1 MIIKTQLPSYDKN
14 NSQPIIVETTVVI
27 NYNDQHISLS
37 RIIDSRLYVIDLT
50 HNKPITVSMVAR
62 LSKID
67 NSLFK
72 ELSDS

>member
-1 MIIKTQLPSYDKN
+1 MTIKTQLPDYDKN

-27 NYNDQHISLS
+27 YDDQHISLS
-37 RIIDSRLYVIDLT
+37 RIIDSKLYVIELV